1 MAARLLAH
9 RHSADR
15 GCVQG
20 ADAILAACLDASLRV
35 ATTAIEAIAPRACRF
50 RLEGGAMNVCST
62 KTRTAALSMRTRDTL
77 DGPAAG
83 A

>member
-20 ADAILAACLDASLRV
+20 ADAILAACLDASLGV
-35 ATTAIEAIAPRACRF
+35 ATTAIEAIARKRVVPH
-50 RLEGGAMNVCST
+50 LKVV
-62 KTRTAALSMRTRDTL
+62 K
-77 DGPAAG
+77 
-83 A
+83 